1 MLWRWTKIVLCENDK
16 IVNNTKDVTECF
28 NNFFSTVASSIGK
41 DVNYDPL
48 QHPSIV
54 EIKKKMEIESEKS
67 FVFQKVTEQKVEK
80 NVSNINI
87 RTVLRQNIFL
97 SWEGMQNIYF
107 LSCGTE
113 IHFSIKKNSSRW
125 QHNFF
130 FSYNV
135 KSNFFFGQI
144 GH

>member
-1 MLWRWTKIVLCENDK
+1 MQH
-16 IVNNTKDVTECF
+16 
-28 NNFFSTVASSIGK
+28 K

-97 SWEGMQNIYF
+97 S
-107 LSCGTE
+107 
-113 IHFSIKKNSSRW
+113 
-125 QHNFF
+125 
-130 FSYNV
+130 
-135 KSNFFFGQI
+135 
-144 GH
+144 